1 MSRTSVR
8 DGGGGKGAVEV
19 TDVEVEGADVEA
31 PDADVEVEGADIEA
45 PDADVEGTEAEAGKR
60 GSAAEDSGDAAASDD
75 PDRPDGERGGKR
87 WRRLAIGAL
96 AGVLVLG
103 GGLGFQQAHALRTTE
118 AARNQALTDAAATAR
133 VNGDVSSAL
142 AKVFSYTP
150 DGTEATE
157 QAARASLDGR
167 AASQYA
173 QLFARVRA
181 DVRDQKV
188 TLSTQTV
195 RVGTVSLRG
204 DRAHLLVFLDQTATR
219 EDEKPT
225 TSAAQL
231 SVTAEL
237 RDDVWRIVDIK
248 AR

>member
-1 MSRTSVR
+1 VSSTETQDTAEST
-8 DGGGGKGAVEV
+8 DGAE
-19 TDVEVEGADVEA
+19 T
-31 PDADVEVEGADIEA
+31 PDAVDVPEEVAEGPQDGASSG
-45 PDADVEGTEAEAGKR
+45 PR
-60 GSAAEDSGDAAASDD
+60 GRTGIVLVAV
-75 PDRPDGERGGKR
+75 
-87 WRRLAIGAL
+87 
-96 AGVLVLG
+96 GVLLVLV
-103 GGLGFQQAHALRTTE
+103 GGLLFYRAHALRNTDG
-118 AARNQALTDAAATAR
+118 AHNHALTDVAATSR

-150 DGTEATE
+150 DGTDATVR
-157 QAARASLDGR
+157 AARASLSGR
-167 AASQYA
+167 AARQYA

-204 DRAHLLVFLDQTATR
+204 NTAHLLVFLDQTAR
-219 EDEKPT
+219 RGSKKPT

-237 RDDVWRIVDIK
+237 RGDVWRIVDLK

>member
-1 MSRTSVR
+1 MSDTKSDRTTGTER
-8 DGGGGKGAVEV
+8 DTKGDEQREAVGPV
-19 TDVEVEGADVEA
+19 LHTDPEDT
-31 PDADVEVEGADIEA
+31 
-45 PDADVEGTEAEAGKR
+45 GTAEAEAESRTG
-60 GSAAEDSGDAAASDD
+60 
-75 PDRPDGERGGKR
+75 R
-87 WRRLAIGAL
+87 WSRAAIGAVTLGVLLAL
-96 AGVLVLG
+96 AGGVLL
-103 GGLGFQQAHALRTTE
+103 FQAHSLRDAP
-118 AARNQALTDAAATAR
+118 AARNHALTDAAATAR
-133 VNGDVSSAL
+133 VNGDVSNAL
-142 AKVFSYTP
+142 GKVFSYTP

-157 QAARASLDGR
+157 RSARAVLSGR
-167 AASQYA
+167 AAEQYA

-188 TLSTQTV
+188 TLSTQAV

-204 DRAHLLVFLDQTATR
+204 RTAHLLVFLDQTARRGTK
-219 EDEKPT
+219 KPT